1 MKELLTIL
9 DRVPEFGG
17 LLTALDAGGCPVA
30 VSGLAAVHR
39 AHFAAGIRA
48 RTGRPVVLVCA
59 DENEAARLSEDLHAL
74 TGEEVLRLAAREF
87 TFHNAAVVSRQWE
100 HRRLSVLRAMMTG
113 RAPLVVAA
121 ADALLQRTL
130 PPEVLE
136 RTALTLRVGDVRD
149 LTELTGALTA
159 AGYVRCE
166 QVEGV
171 GQFALR
177 GGILD
182 FFSPAWDRPIRCEF
196 FGDELDS
203 MGLFDPDTQR
213 RTENLQE
220 AELLPVAEALP
231 QCAPGGI
238 PGLLEALDG
247 LIGRVR
253 KEKNASPELLSTLSA
268 DRERLENEVSF
279 PAVDRYL
286 ALIYPRMTTAADYLP
301 ADAVVCLSESPRV
314 AERARN
320 YLWRL

>member
-17 LLTALDAGGCPVA
+17 LLNALDAGGCPVA

-39 AHFAAGIRA
+39 AQFAAGIRA

-121 ADALLQRTL
+121 ADALLQRTM

-177 GGILD
+177 GGSIC
-182 FFSPAWDRPIRCEF
+182 SY
-196 FGDELDS
+196 
-203 MGLFDPDTQR
+203 
-213 RTENLQE
+213 
-220 AELLPVAEALP
+220 
-231 QCAPGGI
+231 
-238 PGLLEALDG
+238 
-247 LIGRVR
+247 RVSQTSG
-253 KEKNASPELLSTLSA
+253 E
-268 DRERLENEVSF
+268 
-279 PAVDRYL
+279 
-286 ALIYPRMTTAADYLP
+286 
-301 ADAVVCLSESPRV
+301 
-314 AERARN
+314 
-320 YLWRL
+320 